1 MEDFDDFSDDF
12 EDNGDSFSD
21 DSDCSFGMD
30 DNLNDEMQDD
40 SKQEDN
46 GFDIGWEDM
55 AIIGGMAEEFAE
67 EEKERRRLEKKMEA
81 DRDKANNHS

>member
-67 EEKERRRLEKKMEA
+67 EE
-81 DRDKANNHS
+81 